1 MQCHAV
7 PCSAMQCHAVHCGN
21 RQCAASW
28 RQMIGRDAEALNAR
42 STTHHTVT
50 ADEGIDRRA
59 STETGAEV
67 LRDVAMADRL
77 HTKGMQA
84 FRNGENNQTQS
95 FCKTDNAQARLLV
108 VICACH
114 HQPQL
119 IGIRRARYQLQSHLP
134 QNYSETSC
142 GFALLLVMRLVRW
155 QTCSVCC
162 LRLSEKFTVQ
172 KVGI

>member
-1 MQCHAV
+1 MV
-7 PCSAMQCHAVHCGN
+7 
-21 RQCAASW
+21 
-28 RQMIGRDAEALNAR
+28 GRDAEALNAG

-84 FRNGENNQTQS
+84 FRNCENIKTRS
-95 FCKTDNAQARLLV
+95 FCKLDNVQAFLLGA
-108 VICACH
+108 CACH

-119 IGIRRARYQLQSHLP
+119 IGIRQAWCQLQSHFT
-134 QNYSETSC
+134 QNNSETSC
-142 GFALLLVMRLVRW
+142 GFVLLLVVRLVWWR
-155 QTCSVCC
+155 TCSVCC
-162 LRLSEKFTVQ
+162 LRLSEKITVQ
-172 KVGI
+172 KIGI